1 MTLIEVILVAAIT
14 TLLIGGIF
22 TSVQILYRQDG
33 YSSAQSNEVENAR
46 RAISRFGHDV
56 REMTYAEDGSFPIV
70 AMEPHLISF
79 YSDVDR
85 DNSVELVTYRLATTT
100 LYKYVYNATG
110 QPPVYDAIAD
120 ESNVLSLFVQNL
132 NQGTSTFM
140 YYDENGTALSTSSL
154 LTDVRYIETRVI
166 VNIDPI
172 RDPGEFM
179 LKVGVTPRNLKD
191 NL

>member
-1 MTLIEVILVAAIT
+1 MTLIEVLLVAGIT

-22 TSVQILYRQDG
+22 TSVQMLYRQDG
-33 YSSAQSNEVENAR
+33 YSYAQSNEVENAR
-46 RAISRFGHDV
+46 RAISKFAHDV

-70 AMEPHLISF
+70 EMGPHTMSF

-85 DNSVELVTYRLATTT
+85 DNSVELVTYELATTT

-110 QPPVYDAIAD
+110 QPPVYDAIPD
-120 ESNVLSLFVQNL
+120 ESTVLSLYVQNL
-132 NQGTSTFM
+132 NQSTSTFM
-140 YYDENGTALSTSSL
+140 YYDENGAALSTSSL
-154 LTDVRYIETRVI
+154 LTDVRYIETKVI
-166 VNIDPI
+166 VNIDPV